1 MLKHVVRQALCEALS
16 QLSVE
21 TREVDIGAT
30 DKPEFGD
37 YATNVAFTLSKPLKC
52 SPREVASSLLEHL
65 DTALFERVEVAGP
78 GFLNFTLKQDTL
90 HAVVRDVLQ
99 KKGRFGQRD
108 LGQNRRVQVE
118 YVSANPTGPLTVGH
132 GRNAVV
138 GDTVANILAA
148 VGWRVTREYYFNDAG
163 KQMRVLGESLKLRV
177 KELLG
182 ETVEFPENFYQGGYL
197 TELATA
203 VLERHGKSVIDE
215 DWAFFKDVAKDTIF
229 KDIQDTL
236 ARLGIRFD
244 VLSNEATYFENNA
257 IWAVLERLKQAGY
270 AYEKDGATWYK
281 ATAFGAEK
289 DRVLVRSNGDPTY
302 RLPDIAYHVDKLERG
317 FEWVVDVLGSDHI
330 VQTPDIISALN
341 VLGYDGDKIQ
351 PLFYQFITL
360 TSGGKALKMSTRK
373 ANFVTLDE
381 LTAEV
386 GADAVRYFMIS
397 RSTDAQ
403 MEFDLELAKKQ
414 SKDNPVY
421 YIQYAHTRIAS
432 ILRETQG
439 GEDHEELDLSA
450 LNEPE
455 VRALIKKLDA
465 YPEALTEAARY
476 LAPHLVAT
484 YAHQLAGL
492 FHVFYERYRVLNV
505 DPATARARLALVRA
519 TQIVLKQALD
529 VLGVSS
535 PEHM

>member
-21 TREVDIGAT
+21 TREVDISTT

-203 VLERHGKSVIDE
+203 VLERRGKSVIDE
-215 DWAFFKDVAKDTIF
+215 GWAFFKDVAKDTIF

-257 IWAVLERLKQAGY
+257 IWEVLERLKQAGY